1 MEAPLEGNGGMM
13 TAYKDNYE
21 DKLREILAEGM
32 VGWEETSESYTLL
45 LAIRQSGKRA
55 VVFYK
60 DLNEISLGL
69 VKRYFSNMNIPAKMI
84 WLSDRTEG
92 AKEIEN
98 LAAHAGETLL
108 FRMSGLYP
116 GKKYAGHNPLRH
128 LKQWAG
134 MNLKL
139 AREMRAWLFKDPLY
153 CLKMR
158 KLWKAAVTL
167 QLPFV
172 RERGEEIKNYVEE
185 NFERFLALLNRLE
198 DEKSRE
204 TLIEVIRAAV
214 SDDVYRG
221 SEGSQ
226 YEKYW
231 ECYEHRDD
239 EVLVNCGSA
248 KGDTILKFL
257 HQEYSYERIYAFEGD
272 EAEYRGLLKIL
283 AVLPE
288 KDRKKIS
295 AMQEY
300 IGLDDSKENFD
311 NRFMQSKV
319 TLINMD
325 IEGAEMGVLQG
336 AKELIAKQRPVLAVC
351 AYHKASDL
359 IQIPDFIDSTA
370 EKYHIYLRKYIGFEP
385 DTLNEY
391 LFYLIP
397 EERLQKNAEGR
408 KRTEN
413 A

>member
-1 MEAPLEGNGGMM
+1 MEAPLEGNGGKM

-221 SEGSQ
+221 SEGR
-226 YEKYW
+226 W
-231 ECYEHRDD
+231 
-239 EVLVNCGSA
+239 
-248 KGDTILKFL
+248 
-257 HQEYSYERIYAFEGD
+257 
-272 EAEYRGLLKIL
+272 
-283 AVLPE
+283 
-288 KDRKKIS
+288 
-295 AMQEY
+295 
-300 IGLDDSKENFD
+300 
-311 NRFMQSKV
+311 
-319 TLINMD
+319 
-325 IEGAEMGVLQG
+325 
-336 AKELIAKQRPVLAVC
+336 
-351 AYHKASDL
+351 
-359 IQIPDFIDSTA
+359 
-370 EKYHIYLRKYIGFEP
+370 
-385 DTLNEY
+385 
-391 LFYLIP
+391 
-397 EERLQKNAEGR
+397 
-408 KRTEN
+408 
-413 A
+413 